1 MKLKYVGAKP
11 VVSGRGV
18 EFDESHPD
26 SYTFL
31 NAAVELLEALEGVK
45 ENETEVMLEISDEK
59 TYNAATLLELLK
71 KFCTNI
77 EQVFATREEET
88 GKLIDTYI
96 SQVKEKTNITEDER
110 KAWLG
115 NISIMRDYYLQYIT
129 NENAY
134 KCALNAIVEKLYH
147 SGIQSVTFPM
157 GRNYG
162 LVVSHLTPLFTSH
175 VPPYDVTMSIEER
188 NGFPNGKLE
197 MNRPKPLNI

>member
-162 LVVSHLTPLFTSH
+162 LVVSHLTVIYFTCA
-175 VPPYDVTMSIEER
+175 PI
-188 NGFPNGKLE
+188 
-197 MNRPKPLNI
+197 